1 MFPLCRL
8 GLLLPG
14 KRLRRARSKRKKSS
28 IRLADQFEIGRDLQD
43 QFALESQLKAARAQ
57 QEGRFKQEITLVIL
71 TNKGKQI
78 TIAEDEYI
86 RHDAKLERP
95 EDLKSAFKMDWLP
108 CVSAE
113 VKGFL

>member
-1 MFPLCRL
+1 M
-8 GLLLPG
+8 
-14 KRLRRARSKRKKSS
+14 
-28 IRLADQFEIGRDLQD
+28 ADQFEIGRDLQD